1 MRRARIGALGDPG
14 PGREGPRRR
23 PRAPSPVRATPATRG
38 ADGAAGRRRGSP
50 APAGPEGPAGR
61 GRGRAASGASPA
73 GAGRTGA
80 PPPPRGPGQTRT
92 TRPPRGGPGGL
103 GAGRRAARSTRGDGP
118 YLLILV
124 TRPAPTVRPPSRMAK
139 RRPSSIATGWIRV
152 TDMSTLSPGMTISVP
167 SGSFTT
173 PVTSVVRK

>member
-1 MRRARIGALGDPG
+1 MLDDDRPPDLAAPNPAPPKTSPVSQAREKGPAPERGSGALLK
-14 PGREGPRRR
+14 
-23 PRAPSPVRATPATRG
+23 
-38 ADGAAGRRRGSP
+38 AAGD
-50 APAGPEGPAGR
+50 APVDQTIR
-61 GRGRAASGASPA
+61 SAASF
-73 GAGRTGA
+73 RTSNK
-80 PPPPRGPGQTRT
+80 T
-92 TRPPRGGPGGL
+92 
-103 GAGRRAARSTRGDGP
+103 
-118 YLLILV
+118 YLMILV